1 MKSNIT
7 GTAVT
12 IGGVVSGSVLAS
24 DRVVI
29 LATGVVLGDIIT
41 QRIQADEGCLLHGQ
55 VTVCQTREKW
65 DSAVSEYRDTADL
78 RSVTAAFAPRPPSV
92 SGPSGAENVLAA
104 AGSAPE
110 AEGRTPARAD
120 ETPQEAA
127 FPGNAAAPTGEAAG
141 LQDAASQNAAPQE
154 EALPQDAAGPAFY
167 PESAVSVPEETAF
180 PGNAAA
186 PAEEAA
192 GPQDAASQNAAPEN
206 AFPQESAAPAP
217 AETAFPW
224 NAAAPAEEAAV
235 PQDGEIPPSPPF
247 GAAGAEKNHGES

>member
-78 RSVTAAFAPRPPSV
+78 RSVTAAFAPRPASV

-104 AGSAPE
+104 AEPAAFYAAAGSAPE
-110 AEGRTPARAD
+110 TEGQAPARA
-120 ETPQEAA
+120 
-127 FPGNAAAPTGEAAG
+127 
-141 LQDAASQNAAPQE
+141 E
-154 EALPQDAAGPAFY
+154 ER
-167 PESAVSVPEETAF
+167 PEETAF
-180 PGNAAA
+180 PGDAAAQAEETAVPQGAAPENAAA
-186 PAEEAA
+186 QEEAPPQDAPASPAFYPEHAARQESAAPAPEETAFPGDAAAQAEETDV
-192 GPQDAASQNAAPEN
+192 PQDAASQNAAPEN
-206 AFPQESAAPAP
+206 AAS
-217 AETAFPW
+217 
-224 NAAAPAEEAAV
+224 
-235 PQDGEIPPSPPF
+235 QDGEIPPSPPF